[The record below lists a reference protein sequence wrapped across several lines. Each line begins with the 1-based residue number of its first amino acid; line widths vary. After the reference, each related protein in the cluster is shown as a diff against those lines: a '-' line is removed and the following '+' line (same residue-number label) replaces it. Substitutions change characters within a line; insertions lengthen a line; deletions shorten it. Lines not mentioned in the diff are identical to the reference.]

1 MRILYLAFRVFAAT
15 SLSLL
20 IILCITLCGRLVGRA
35 FGLEENRNAGEVVF
49 GFLAG
54 AIVVMIYRDR
64 LDDRPERRERGK

>member
-15 SLSLL
+15 ALSLL
-20 IILCITLCGRLVGRA
+20 IILCVTLCGRVVGRA

-64 LDDRPERRERGK
+64 MDGQRERRERGR